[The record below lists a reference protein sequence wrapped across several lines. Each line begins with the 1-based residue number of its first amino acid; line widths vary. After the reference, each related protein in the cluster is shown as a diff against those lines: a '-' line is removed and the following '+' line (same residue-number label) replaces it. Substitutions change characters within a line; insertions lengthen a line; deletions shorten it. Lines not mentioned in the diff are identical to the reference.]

1 MRGWHRQIAW
11 STDTPNVEEIARLAS
26 SLLPEAGIKIG
37 PGPLLQGN
45 PTLGGAPDP
54 AEEEGLRAIWA
65 GCTLR
70 NDRMIAATVSRT
82 NIAGIWVAFFSRCQR
97 YSCGQGVT
105 FRPLE
110 ESVRDCVESLMSIGG
125 VEPERTDEYKARL

>member
-1 MRGWHRQIAW
+1 M
-11 STDTPNVEEIARLAS
+11 

-54 AEEEGLRAIWA
+54 AQEAELRAIWA
-65 GCTLR
+65 GCQLR
-70 NDRMIAATVSRT
+70 NDRMIAAT
-82 NIAGIWVAFFSRCQR
+82 
-97 YSCGQGVT
+97 GVT

-110 ESVRDCVESLMSIGG
+110 ESVRDCVESLMSIGE
-125 VEPERTDEYKARL
+125 VEPERTDEFKARL

>member
-1 MRGWHRQIAW
+1 MRGCHRQIAW

-65 GCTLR
+65 QTQLR
-70 NDRMIAATVSRT
+70 NDRMIA
-82 NIAGIWVAFFSRCQR
+82 
-97 YSCGQGVT
+97 
-105 FRPLE
+105 
-110 ESVRDCVESLMSIGG
+110 
-125 VEPERTDEYKARL
+125 

>member
-1 MRGWHRQIAW
+1 M
-11 STDTPNVEEIARLAS
+11 AS

-65 GCTLR
+65 QTQLR
-70 NDRMIAATVSRT
+70 NDRITSVT
-82 NIAGIWVAFFSRCQR
+82 
-97 YSCGQGVT
+97 GVT